1 MVELKK
7 KMKLQKGTKVQD
19 LLEEEKLTQF
29 KLLLLFTKMTPCT
42 EYLNLGRKIQ

>member
-1 MVELKK
+1 
-7 KMKLQKGTKVQD
+7 MKLQKGTKVQD
-19 LLEEEKLTQF
+19 LLEEELTQF